1 MRAEPRLSSTN
12 ESGEHCLVLLQ
23 AGTAG
28 RVLAAG
34 VSAVDSEA
42 AGQARGDLVGL
53 QGGPGEP
60 VRDVRDLHSV
70 SGEDNKAAW
79 TSESQ
84 IEREGSE

>member
-1 MRAEPRLSSTN
+1 M
-12 ESGEHCLVLLQ
+12 LLQ
-23 AGTAG
+23 TGTAG
-28 RVLAAG
+28 RVLTGAG

-53 QGGPGEP
+53 QGGPGES